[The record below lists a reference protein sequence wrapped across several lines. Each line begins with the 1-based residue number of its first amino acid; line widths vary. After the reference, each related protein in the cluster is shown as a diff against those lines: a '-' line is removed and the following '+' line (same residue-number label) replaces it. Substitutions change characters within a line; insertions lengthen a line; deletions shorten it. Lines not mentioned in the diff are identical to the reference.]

1 MRRWTCSQMDSWQR
15 AALNGVLHPL
25 HEEKMGHNLKWYT
38 NMISQ
43 LHRRAQRAARA
54 GAGAHDESELMA
66 GYEHNVKKL
75 EAISTACRKC
85 FDTKQ
90 IVQGDTST
98 RFEMMTLAHKVVQ
111 GAVKV

>member
-1 MRRWTCSQMDSWQR
+1 MRRWTCSKMDSWQR

-25 HEEKMGHNLKWYT
+25 HEEKMGRNLKWYA

-43 LHRRAQRAARA
+43 LHRRAQRA
-54 GAGAHDESELMA
+54 GAEAHDESEKMA

-75 EAISTACRKC
+75 EAISTVCRKC

-90 IVQGDTST
+90 IVQGDKDSN
-98 RFEMMTLAHKVVQ
+98 FEIMTLAHSVVQ

>member
-1 MRRWTCSQMDSWQR
+1 MRRWTCSLMDSWQR

-25 HEEKMGHNLKWYT
+25 HEEKLGRNLKWYDKS
-38 NMISQ
+38 MSD
-43 LHRRAQRAARA
+43 LRRRAQHA
-54 GAGAHDESELMA
+54 GGGAHDESERME
-66 GYEHNVKKL
+66 GYKHNIKKL

-98 RFEMMTLAHKVVQ
+98 KLKMMTLAHKVVQ
-111 GAVKV
+111 DAVKV

>member
-1 MRRWTCSQMDSWQR
+1 MDSWQR

-25 HEEKMGHNLKWYT
+25 HEEKLGRNLKWYDKS
-38 NMISQ
+38 MSD
-43 LHRRAQRAARA
+43 LRRRAQHA

-90 IVQGDTST
+90 IVQGDKDSN
-98 RFEMMTLAHKVVQ
+98 FEIMTLAHSVVQ

>member
-1 MRRWTCSQMDSWQR
+1 MRRWTCSLMDSWQR
-15 AALNGVLHPL
+15 AALNGVLHSL
-25 HEEKMGHNLKWYT
+25 HEEKLGRNLKWYDKS
-38 NMISQ
+38 MSD
-43 LHRRAQRAARA
+43 LRRRAQHA
-54 GAGAHDESELMA
+54 GGGAHDESELMA
-66 GYEHNVKKL
+66 GYKHNIKKL

>member
-1 MRRWTCSQMDSWQR
+1 MDSWQR

-25 HEEKMGHNLKWYT
+25 HEEKLGRNLKWYDKS
-38 NMISQ
+38 MSD
-43 LHRRAQRAARA
+43 LRRRAQHA
-54 GAGAHDESELMA
+54 GGGAHDESELMA
-66 GYEHNVKKL
+66 GYKHNIKKL

-98 RFEMMTLAHKVVQ
+98 KLKMMTLAHKVVQ
-111 GAVKV
+111 DAVKV